1 MKFRVTIEDQT
12 FDVEI
17 GNLQAR
23 PVMVSVDG
31 EAFSVWPE
39 SGESQPSGT
48 AGGFSEAPCPSPAQP
63 VIRTVEAVTTKVVVA
78 PIPGTIVGVNVK
90 PGDSVVFGHELCTL
104 EAMKMKNAIRA
115 NRAGTIATVFI
126 ANGDSVKHGQ
136 PLVEFT
142 D

>member
-12 FDVEI
+12 YDVEV

-23 PVMVSVDG
+23 PVMVTVDG
-31 EAFSVWPE
+31 ENFSVWPE
-39 SGESQPSGT
+39 SGETHT
-48 AGGFSEAPCPSPAQP
+48 AATASTASEPCPAPVQP
-63 VIRTVEAVTTKVVVA
+63 VIRTVEVSASKAVLA
-78 PIPGTIVGVNVK
+78 PIPGTIVGVSVK
-90 PGDSVVFGHELCTL
+90 PGDSVQVGQELCTL

-115 NRAGTIATVFI
+115 IRAGTIAKVFI

>member
-12 FDVEI
+12 YDVEV

-23 PVMVSVDG
+23 PVMVMVDG
-31 EAFSVWPE
+31 DSFSVWPE
-39 SGESQPSGT
+39 SGETHTVAT
-48 AGGFSEAPCPSPAQP
+48 ASATGAPCPSPVQP
-63 VIRTVEAVTTKVVVA
+63 VIRTAEAASTKTVLA
-78 PIPGTIVGVNVK
+78 PIPGTIVGVSAK
-90 PGDSVVFGHELCTL
+90 PGDSVQVGQVLCTL

-115 NRAGTIATVFI
+115 TRAGTIAKVFI

-136 PLVEFT
+136 PLVEFS